1 MTQNPQVDPLAPLPH
16 HRRHELLAL
25 ADYMRTRTG
34 HDAHLL
40 LANEIYFAA
49 HDPTTFKLRLYE
61 PLLPLALSTALLAEQ
76 VLFGALYIRAG
87 EVVVR
92 PPDPD
97 DNNNLT
103 KFDDVAREVYQ
114 QLHAWGH
121 VTAVLEWLEILGEHS
136 YEWVL
141 RRLTRARLVTAT
153 TRRRLLSGDV
163 VVHAP
168 TDSAVVGWGVLRVA
182 GQLSRQETLWADD
195 AVLAGLMDA
204 AGLRE
209 ALLAEAL
216 PDKHG
221 VIRVRLD
228 KLPKRDLPSD
238 LEELFKALRSAAD
251 KVVQSG
257 LA

>member
-1 MTQNPQVDPLAPLPH
+1 MTQHPQVDPLAPLPY
-16 HRRHELLAL
+16 HRRHDLLAL
-25 ADYMRTRTG
+25 ANHLRARTG

-40 LANEIYFAA
+40 LANELYFAA
-49 HDPTTFKLRLYE
+49 HEPTTFKLRLYE

-76 VLFGALYIRAG
+76 LLFGALYIRDG
-87 EVVVR
+87 TVIVK
-92 PPDPD
+92 PPAA

-103 KFDDVAREVYQ
+103 ALDDVAREVYE
-114 QLHAWGH
+114 QLHGWQH
-121 VTAVLEWLEILGEHS
+121 VTSVQEWLEILSEHS

-141 RRLTRARLVTAT
+141 RRLTRQRLLTAT
-153 TRRRLLSGDV
+153 TRRRLLSGEV
-163 VVHAP
+163 VVHEP
-168 TDSAVVGWGVLRVA
+168 TDSAIVGAGVVRVA
-182 GQLSRQETLWADD
+182 GQLSRQDNLWPED

-216 PDKHG
+216 PDKQG
-221 VIRVRLD
+221 VIKVRLD
-228 KLPKRDLPSD
+228 KLPTRELPSD
-238 LEELFKALRSAAD
+238 LDELLKALRSSAD